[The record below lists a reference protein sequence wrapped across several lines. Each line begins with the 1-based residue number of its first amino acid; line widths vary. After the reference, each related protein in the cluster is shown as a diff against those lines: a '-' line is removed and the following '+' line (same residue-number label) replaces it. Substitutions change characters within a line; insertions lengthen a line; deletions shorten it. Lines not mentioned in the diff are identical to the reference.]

1 MNSSESPVDCRLVYG
16 LWGTALFK
24 GFIMTR
30 VIWKGELQ
38 AYFIKDHFLQIKK
51 AVCEKAFGLQVK
63 FLGKT
68 SPYIRMNV
76 PEKTNYSKIFNLHRP
91 NGRRMLG

>member
-1 MNSSESPVDCRLVYG
+1 MQ
-16 LWGTALFK
+16 
-24 GFIMTR
+24 FIE
-30 VIWKGELQ
+30 G
-38 AYFIKDHFLQIKK
+38 HFLKIKN

-68 SPYIRMNV
+68 SPYMEMNV

-91 NGRRMLG
+91 NGPRMLG